1 MKFGVE
7 TICYGEPRLWANLP
21 VDNKLTTPLSDF
33 KAKIK
38 SWRYGSSRPEVLLG
52 KGVLK
57 ICSKFAGEHQ
67 CQSAISIKLL
77 CKTHFGIGVLL

>member
-21 VDNKLTTPLSDF
+21 VDNKLTTSLSDF

-38 SWRYGSSRPEVLLG
+38 SWRCGSSRPEVLLG